1 MRVVGIVAA
10 LDAEARTLGPIP
22 RTGRTPH
29 ALPDGT
35 LVCVSGI
42 GAAAA
47 EQAACAL
54 AAAGAAGLV
63 SWGVAGGLD
72 PALPP
77 GTLLLPREVLGP
89 AARAVDTT
97 APWRERLARAL
108 GRECVTAALLSSA
121 QILSSIE
128 AKARA
133 FRDTGAAGVDMESF
147 AVASVARA
155 RGLPFIVV
163 RAILDAAGDAIPP
176 ALLRAAAREPSAS
189 VARLLPELVLAPREW
204 PALVRL
210 ARRLHRA
217 QGSLRTVARAGV
229 AASFADAA
237 VLRA

>member
-1 MRVVGIVAA
+1 VVGIVAA

-47 EQAACAL
+47 ERAARAL

-77 GTLLLPREVLGP
+77 GTLLLPREVLG
-89 AARAVDTT
+89 AAAGAAATT

-155 RGLPFIVV
+155 HGLPFIVV
-163 RAILDAAGDAIPP
+163 RAILDTAADPIPE
-176 ALLRAAAREPSAS
+176 ALLRAAARGASAS
-189 VARLLPELVLAPREW
+189 VARLLPELLLAPRDW
-204 PALVRL
+204 WALVRL

-217 QGSLRTVARAGV
+217 QGALRAVARVGV
-229 AASFADAA
+229 AASFAAEA
-237 VLRA
+237 VLPA

>member
-1 MRVVGIVAA
+1 VVGIVAA

-22 RTGRTPH
+22 RTGRNPH

-35 LVCVSGI
+35 LVYVSGI

-47 EQAACAL
+47 EQAARAL

-77 GTLLLPREVLGP
+77 GTLLLPREVLDP
-89 AARAVDTT
+89 AAGAAATT

-108 GRECVTAALLSSA
+108 GRECVTGALLSSA
-121 QILSSIE
+121 QILSSLE

-155 RGLPFIVV
+155 HGLPFIVV

-176 ALLRAAAREPSAS
+176 ALLRAAARGASES
-189 VARLLPELVLAPREW
+189 VARLLPQLLLAPRDW
-204 PALVRL
+204 PALARL

-217 QGSLRTVARAGV
+217 QGSLRAVARAGV
-229 AASFADAA
+229 AASFADGA
-237 VLRA
+237 VLQA